1 MKRIKQLLTLFLLS
15 GVVFCFFGCATY
27 DDETRENAV
36 PWNEPASWEGQFPGM
51 GG

>member
-15 GVVFCFFGCATY
+15 GVVFCLFGCATY